1 MQRAPHTFSLSRYF
15 SVRLGNSQPLR
26 VTFPDAFFF
35 GVFFFASIF
44 FQGQAK
50 ADDPAPEPPTSA
62 PPAAVNPPTNAA
74 ANPEEAEVA
83 AQGNPGEASKPP
95 PLNIPY
101 VQYGAALAAE
111 SVLSAGAI
119 CGSSTQPCILGSG
132 AGVAVRLGLRTAGP
146 WYFGGAYELSKQDPG
161 KLYRLA
167 ILQQLRFEGRYYI
180 DTGRDVQPVAIGA
193 IGVAGY
199 GNEWGVDTF
208 GPLAT
213 LGVGIEAQISRTTV
227 VGVYLAYRAMYFKEF
242 TDPTHSDRSAG
253 IAQLVALEFD
263 LGARDP
269 FGEGRLK

>member
-1 MQRAPHTFSLSRYF
+1 MLIVQMQPAPNEERF
-15 SVRLGNSQPLR
+15 
-26 VTFPDAFFF
+26 AFFLRRSRI
-35 GVFFFASIF
+35 GSATKFFLLTIF
-44 FQGQAK
+44 LGPSFFCRNAA
-50 ADDPAPEPPTSA
+50 ADSPPPEPPTSA
-62 PPAAVNPPTNAA
+62 PAAAVNPPTNAA
-74 ANPEEAEVA
+74 ANAEESEVA

-119 CGSSTQPCILGSG
+119 CGSSAQPCILGSG

-146 WYFGGAYELSKQDPG
+146 WYFGGAYELSKQDPD

-167 ILQQLRFEGRYYI
+167 ILQQLRFETRYYV
-180 DTGRDVQPVAIGA
+180 DTGRDVEPVVIAA
-193 IGVAGY
+193 VGVAGY

-213 LGVGIEAQISRTTV
+213 LGIGAEAQISRTTV
-227 VGVYLAYRAMYFKEF
+227 VGVYLAYRAMYFKAF
-242 TDPTHSDRSAG
+242 NDPTHNDRSAG
-253 IAQLVALEFD
+253 VAQLLALEFD